1 MTNREM
7 VNNYNALFDFQK
19 KEEKYQARTGEQLL
33 RGRIKITY
41 AIRKNMAEFLDKL
54 KPYDDSRNAL
64 IAEYRD
70 QDAERKQY
78 EKAMETYREKM
89 EKNLYIDLAKPEQ
102 KIIWREGKTKEE
114 YDKKLSELLDIDVED
129 VNVHM
134 IDPDVLDGVPLSS
147 AEIGVFMFM
156 LR

>member
-7 VNNYNALFDFQK
+7 VNNYNALFDFQR
-19 KEEKYQARTGEQLL
+19 KEEQYRARTGEQLL
-33 RGRIKITY
+33 RGRIKATY

-78 EKAMETYREKM
+78 EKAMETYRKKM
-89 EKNLYIDLAKPEQ
+89 EKNPDAALAEPEP
-102 KIIWREGKTKEE
+102 KIIWREGKTEEE
-114 YDKKLSELLDIDVED
+114 YGKKLDELLDIDVED

-147 AEIGVFMFM
+147 TEIGVFMFM